1 VFAGIAAI
9 GSIHAAQAKEPPPP
23 TPQSLVYAVYDGE
36 DTAKNAYAAMKDSQK
51 QGVIHIDSFAVISKD
66 QKGKVHVKSTQKKG
80 ARAGAV
86 VGALVGVLGGPV
98 GVAAGAA
105 AGGGIGYLT
114 GNAAGI
120 PRETINDIKASLV
133 PGTSAIVAIIDER
146 WASDLESSMRAAE
159 AKRVLNYQLSSPG
172 SQAPSDMGTSPPP
185 SPPPAQDMHPAN
197 P

>member
-1 VFAGIAAI
+1 VFAGIAVI
-9 GSIHAAQAKEPPPP
+9 GSIRLAQAKEPPPAS
-23 TPQSLVYAVYDGE
+23 PQSLVYAVYDGE
-36 DTAKNAYAAMKDSQK
+36 NAAKDAYAAMKESQK

-66 QKGKVHVKSTQKKG
+66 QKGRVHVKSTQKKG

-86 VGALVGVLGGPV
+86 IGALVGVVGGPV

-105 AGGGIGYLT
+105 AGGGLGYLT
-114 GNAAGI
+114 GNAVGI

-146 WASDLESSMRAAE
+146 WAADLEGSMREAQ
-159 AKRVLNYQLSSPG
+159 AKRVLNYQLSNPSG
-172 SQAPSDMGTSPPP
+172 SQAPSDTGTNQQQ
-185 SPPPAQDMHPAN
+185 PPPAQDTQPAN